1 MHLGL
6 LGWDVAEASTR
17 DSSLLTTASMKLTRE
32 IEVHYELSGVP
43 RETCG
48 EAKVLLPLISFLL
61 VPPPFCSNPNTTSL
75 ASNFCYF
82 QLERFAS
89 VSLASRFPFCRIA
102 VFLSTLVLLSSYV
115 LHAPKYIH
123 VHTYN
128 RSLASIQLSNKT
140 CLARCISR
148 YQPWPLKPTSATRT
162 RRYDQSGTT
171 LLQLQQ
177 FCEFEFVE
185 TKFLRHRLIAISLAN
200 LSRPP

>member
-17 DSSLLTTASMKLTRE
+17 DSSLLTTASMKLTQG

-61 VPPPFCSNPNTTSL
+61 VSPPFCSNPNTTSL

-102 VFLSTLVLLSSYV
+102 VFLSTLVLLSSYM
-115 LHAPKYIH
+115 LHARKYIH
-123 VHTYN
+123 THN
-128 RSLASIQLSNKT
+128 RSLASIQLSNRAY
-140 CLARCISR
+140 LARCISR
-148 YQPWPLKPTSATRT
+148 YQPWSLKPTSGART
-162 RRYDQSGTT
+162 RRYGQSGTT

-185 TKFLRHRLIAISLAN
+185 TKFLRHRLITISLAN
-200 LSRPP
+200 LSRLP